1 MFMIIIVSLISC
13 DNQDSEFDDFEYQTV
28 YFAYQYPVRTLT
40 LGEDIFDTSLDNEY
54 KSEILATLGGVYSN
68 SKDVSIDFAV
78 DNSLVSGLLFENA
91 GNQIIPMPSNYYTL
105 ASNKMIIPKGE
116 IIGGVEVQF
125 TDAFFADSLATQRH
139 YVIPIR
145 MNNVV
150 NADSILSGK
159 ALASNPK
166 RGISGDWSVQP
177 KDFIFYAVK
186 YVNPLHGF
194 YLRRGRDIIKGN
206 NGNTALDKDV
216 IRHEEYV
223 EKDEVFKVDTHSL
236 TASGFQVVHKDVDGV
251 NVYYDLILTFNADGD
266 CTVSTQS
273 SKFTASGSGKFV
285 KDGEKKSWG
294 NKDRDAI
301 YLNYEI
307 NIDEMN
313 IKTTDTLV
321 LRNRGVV
328 LETFSPVLQ

>member
-40 LGEDIFDTSLDNEY
+40 LGEDVFDTSLDNEY
-54 KSEILATLGGVYSN
+54 KSEILATLGGVYNN

-91 GNQIIPMPSNYYTL
+91 GNQIIPMPSNYYNL
-105 ASNKMIIPKGE
+105 ASNKMIIPKGQ

-125 TDAFFADSLATQRH
+125 TDAFFADPLAIKRH

-194 YLRRGRDIIKGN
+194 YLRRGKDIIKGN
-206 NGNTALDKDV
+206 NGNTALDKEI

-223 EKDEVFKVDTHSL
+223 ESDEVFKVDTHSL
-236 TASGFQVVHKDVDGV
+236 TTSGFQVIHKDLNGV
-251 NVYYDLILTFNADGD
+251 NIYYDLILTFDADGN

-273 SKFTASGSGKFV
+273 SNFTASGSGKFV

-321 LRNRGVV
+321 LRNRGVA